1 VGNSIV
7 WADKFSTIENFNMSI
22 LDIIA
27 AIGVAIIWGLNISIV
42 KICVSEFP
50 PIFITG
56 LRFFIVA
63 MLLIWWSSPPWKQM
77 PLIGILS
84 FVFGALHFGCIF
96 YGLQGVDASI
106 VSILVLMGVPC
117 SIFFARIFLKECFR
131 WKQILGMII
140 AFIGVLILFDE
151 PSTTSSP
158 LHLTVILLGVVSWGG
173 GNTII
178 KRIGK
183 INNFAL
189 NSWMALF
196 ASIQL
201 MTFSFLI
208 ENGQISALVNAS
220 PRAWGALIFV
230 VIMAS
235 VIGYGLW
242 YYLVGKYDIGHVV
255 PFTLLVP
262 IAGVLGGTFIM
273 DENLT
278 TTKVIGGII
287 ILTGVGIIQ
296 LRWKRT
302 TKENVV
308 VEPVFPD

>member
-1 VGNSIV
+1 
-7 WADKFSTIENFNMSI
+7 MRI
-22 LDIIA
+22 LDVIA
-27 AIGVAIIWGLNISIV
+27 AIGVATIWGLNVSIV

-63 MLLIWWSSPPWKQM
+63 MLLIWWSPPPWKQL

-84 FVFGALHFGCIF
+84 FVFGALHFGSIF
-96 YGLQGVDASI
+96 YGLKGVDASI

-117 SIFFARIFLKECFR
+117 SIFFARIFLKERFG
-131 WKQILGMII
+131 WKQIVGMII

-151 PSTTSSP
+151 PATTSSP
-158 LHLTVILLGVVSWGG
+158 LHLAVIILGIVSWGG

-178 KRIGK
+178 KMIGP

-196 ASIQL
+196 ASVQL
-201 MTFSFLI
+201 LLFSFLI
-208 ENGQISALVNAS
+208 EKGQVAALYNAS
-220 PRAWGALIFV
+220 SRAWGSLVFI

-235 VIGYGLW
+235 VVGYGLW
-242 YYLVGKYDIGHVV
+242 YYLVGKYDVGRVV

-262 IAGVLGGTFIM
+262 IAGVFGGTFIM
-273 DENLT
+273 NEALT
-278 TTKVIGGII
+278 AAKVIGGII
-287 ILTGVGIIQ
+287 ILAGVGIIQ

-302 TKENVV
+302 TKKNDL
-308 VEPVFPD
+308 VEPLFPD